1 MRTLLFDFDGT
12 LADSFGVVVDIF
24 YELTGH
30 ERIEDPATIAHLR
43 HLPLMQAA
51 KELHVTPMQVPRLL
65 IKGRKMMSER
75 IDQVPPFEGTAE
87 TLKVLHDL
95 GHDMYVMSSNSAH
108 NVEAFLRANN
118 LDQYFVRVYGG
129 IGLLNKA
136 AAIKKVMRQI
146 GLHPESCVYIGD
158 EARDVDGAKRAGVH
172 MIAVGWGYN
181 DPELLKAHNPDSVV
195 YEPKEIITEVEKV

>member
-12 LADSFGVVVDIF
+12 LADSFGVVVEIF

-30 ERIEDPATIAHLR
+30 ERIDDPATIAHLR
-43 HLPLMQAA
+43 HLPLMQVT
-51 KELHVTPMQVPRLL
+51 KELHISPIQVPRLL
-65 IKGRKMMSER
+65 IRGRKMMSEQ
-75 IDQVPPFEGTAE
+75 IDKVAPFEGIAE
-87 TLKVLHDL
+87 TLKALHEA
-95 GHDMYVMSSNSAH
+95 GHEMYVMSSNSAH
-108 NVEAFLRANN
+108 NVEAFLRAND
-118 LDQYFVRVYGG
+118 LDEYFVRVYGG

-136 AAIKKVMRQI
+136 AAIKKVIRQI

-181 DPELLKAHNPDSVV
+181 DPELLKARNPDRVV
-195 YEPKEIITEVEKV
+195 YTPKDIITEVEKA

>member
-12 LADSFGVVVDIF
+12 LGDSFGVVVEIF

-30 ERIEDPATIAHLR
+30 ERIDDPATIAHLR
-43 HLPLMQAA
+43 HLPLMQVA
-51 KELHVTPMQVPRLL
+51 KELRITPIQVPRLL
-65 IKGRKMMSER
+65 IKGRKMMSQQ
-75 IDQVPPFEGTAE
+75 IDHVDAFPGIVE
-87 TLKVLHDL
+87 TIRALHAQ

-108 NVEAFLRANN
+108 NVETFLRKHE
-118 LDQYFVRVYGG
+118 LDQYFVQVYGG

-136 AAIKKVMRQI
+136 AAIKKVIRQI
-146 GLHPESCVYIGD
+146 GLDADSCVYIGD

-181 DPELLKAHNPDSVV
+181 EPELLKAHSPDSLV
-195 YEPKEIITEVEKV
+195 YKPQELIETVEKV